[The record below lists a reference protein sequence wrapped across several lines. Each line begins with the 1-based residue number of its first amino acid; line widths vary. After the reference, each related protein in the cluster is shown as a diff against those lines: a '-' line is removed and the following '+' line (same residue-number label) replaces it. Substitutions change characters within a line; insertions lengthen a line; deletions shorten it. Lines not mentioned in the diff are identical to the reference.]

1 MRRTSGFTL
10 IELLVVIIL
19 MILIIGVVANV
30 FTTSKEIV
38 SQNEARNTVYV
49 NGGYAMDRMMND
61 LFGCLA
67 YDSGSQRFVM
77 QNMIVNGPGDAGK
90 NYYTVVAGGAPEQAG
105 GHYLQGSAATYK
117 AAADVLSFRAV
128 TTAADVPGMYQI
140 TYYLKGDA
148 EGGARLKT
156 QRSDRPIYT
165 LMRRI
170 TVAQGAETVA
180 SNWTGFPQVDIN
192 PDPVATNMQPI
203 QEEELC
209 HYVLS
214 FNVEYLAAPNA
225 GGQGG
230 MNFSQ
235 IEPSPCPWGD
245 PLGNGAGINDL
256 GGGPPAN
263 PGPYRVPA
271 IRVTMVVVDDNGER
285 SERMISHVFEI
296 PMG

>member
-19 MILIIGVVANV
+19 MILIVGVVANV
-30 FTTSKEIV
+30 FITSKEIV
-38 SQNEARNTVYV
+38 AQNEARNTVYV

-77 QNMIVNGPGDAGK
+77 HNRVVDGPADAGT
-90 NYYTVVAGGAPEQAG
+90 NFYTVVAGGGAEEVG
-105 GHYLQGSAATYK
+105 GHYLQGAGATYK

-156 QRSDRPIYT
+156 ARSDRPIYT

-170 TVAQGAETVA
+170 TIAAGGEGVTA
-180 SNWTGFPQVDIN
+180 NWTAFPLVD
-192 PDPVATNMQPI
+192 PDNNSGTANSVAI

-214 FNVEYLAAPNA
+214 FNVEYLASPNS

-230 MNFSQ
+230 MNYSQ
-235 IEPSPCPWGD
+235 LQPSPCPWSD
-245 PLGNGAGINDL
+245 PLGNAAGINDL
-256 GGGPPAN
+256 GGGPPGAT
-263 PGPYRVPA
+263 GPYRVPA
-271 IRVTMVVVDDNGER
+271 VRVTMVVVDDNGER